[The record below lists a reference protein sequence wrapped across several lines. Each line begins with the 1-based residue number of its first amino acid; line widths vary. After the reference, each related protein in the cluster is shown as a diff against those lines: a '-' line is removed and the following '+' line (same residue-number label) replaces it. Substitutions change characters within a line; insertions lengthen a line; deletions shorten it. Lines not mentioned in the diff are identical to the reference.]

1 MNIEDVAGDRLRP
14 STCSTLC
21 KSSAYLRVR
30 VLALDGLT
38 LHTVP
43 GPRGARPARDARCN
57 AGNRPKT
64 STNYQATEGE
74 RKHRCRINMYTR
86 SNVASP
92 EVLTLQT
99 TMPPNSAGVANP
111 SCQAYQHLNCM
122 VKHKPIY
129 LRFSFVQLVRLC
141 FPSIR
146 IPLDSRVSTTTVTS
160 PHLSFE
166 WISSTTSATGNRS
179 ESVHPFE
186 DRIRSADAGTV
197 LLVLCLCVAS
207 LGTGK
212 NSHNKL
218 QHTYFTKVV

>member
-1 MNIEDVAGDRLRP
+1 MGVI
-14 STCSTLC
+14 
-21 KSSAYLRVR
+21 
-30 VLALDGLT
+30 ALDGLT
-38 LHTVP
+38 LHTAPGVQDQRVTLDAMPVTAQRLVP
-43 GPRGARPARDARCN
+43 TTKPPR
-57 AGNRPKT
+57 
-64 STNYQATEGE
+64 E

-86 SNVASP
+86 SNLAPP
-92 EVLTLQT
+92 EVLTLQI

-141 FPSIR
+141 FPTIR
-146 IPLDSRVSTTTVTS
+146 IPLDSPVSTTTVTS

-166 WISSTTSATGNRS
+166 WISSTTSGTGNRS
-179 ESVHPFE
+179 KSVHPFE

-207 LGTGK
+207 LVEFG
-212 NSHNKL
+212 S
-218 QHTYFTKVV
+218 